1 MVETLSGTA
10 LYRDQVGLFKAQPG
24 PQDDLCRD
32 RGRPV
37 PMTIAGTPC
46 TALAISTISLA
57 ASHSTCR
64 LRNSASGEPNGL
76 PAAHAALLS
85 RWRWAGTR
93 ERGGNGEVDLRPNG
107 VGYGPAAAQRRKE
120 KGPPALGVVWAA
132 EDSPGH
138 CPTSPSPFPKVTD
151 RARASTVENSVAPT
165 TFPRLAKN
173 TARRRPYR
181 STPGSEI
188 PLFWALRVTLA
199 GILGRSS
206 FRNWYNPANR
216 RGPSP
221 GPRSM
226 HGTVGCPPVVGG
238 PSE

>member
-1 MVETLSGTA
+1 MGAILRIRQSPGSPPAGISFLRTQ
-10 LYRDQVGLFKAQPG
+10 RKAF
-24 PQDDLCRD
+24 
-32 RGRPV
+32 
-37 PMTIAGTPC
+37 A
-46 TALAISTISLA
+46 
-57 ASHSTCR
+57 
-64 LRNSASGEPNGL
+64 
-76 PAAHAALLS
+76 
-85 RWRWAGTR
+85 TR
-93 ERGGNGEVDLRPNG
+93 ERGGNGEVDLRPNW
-107 VGYGPAAAQRRKE
+107 VGYGPVAAQRRKE

-206 FRNWYNPANR
+206 FRNWYNPTNR
-216 RGPSP
+216 PGPSP